1 MSETSYHFDVTAENF
16 GQYVLENS
24 QHVPV
29 LVDFWAPWCGPCQ
42 SLMPMLGRL
51 ATEYGGMFLLA
62 KVNIDEQPELAT
74 RFGVR
79 SVPTVKLVRH
89 GEVVDEFMGAIPE
102 QQIRQF
108 LEPHIERESDRQLPA
123 IQAAFA
129 AGEQEQALEQLRQ
142 LRERE
147 PDNHR
152 LLRIQAEM
160 LMTANRLAE
169 AAESL
174 NALPANVEQE
184 PEIQALK
191 SRLQLMSAVTD
202 VPSPESLRQRIKT
215 DPGDSEARYQLAMQ
229 LSASGDYE
237 SALEAFLELLQR
249 DRHYADDGARKGMLM
264 IFELLGGEGELV
276 SHYRR
281 RMAMALH

>member
-1 MSETSYHFDVTAENF
+1 
-16 GQYVLENS
+16 
-24 QHVPV
+24 
-29 LVDFWAPWCGPCQ
+29 
-42 SLMPMLGRL
+42 
-51 ATEYGGMFLLA
+51 
-62 KVNIDEQPELAT
+62 LAT

-79 SVPTVKLVRH
+79 SVPTVKLLRD

-129 AGEQEQALEQLRQ
+129 AGEQAQALEQLRQ
-142 LRERE
+142 LREAE

-160 LMTANRLAE
+160 LMAADRLAE
-169 AAESL
+169 AAQSL
-174 NALPANVEQE
+174 NALPANIEQE

-191 SRLQLMSAVTD
+191 SRLQLMSAVID
-202 VPSPESLRQRIKT
+202 APSAESLRQRIEA
-215 DPGDSEARYQLAMQ
+215 DPADNEARYQLAMQ
-229 LSASGDYE
+229 LSAGGDYE
-237 SALEAFLELLQR
+237 AALGVFLDLLQR

-264 IFELLGGEGELV
+264 IFDLLGGEGDLV